1 MWYNIPAMNL
11 EAHTLKSYDGQ
22 LAQLST
28 LVARMVAELR
38 KLVRAS
44 REAFRSRDEARI
56 ADAKAADKIINQLD
70 VEIEEAAA
78 VVLALQNP
86 MAVDLRFVI
95 SVLKITGML
104 EQAGD
109 MAKNTV
115 KRSVRMGTY
124 ASEDAITR
132 LEKMADV
139 IDELLSDALTAFE
152 TRDVGLATQVW
163 KRDDEID
170 DLYKEVI
177 TLMQEEIA
185 GSKDRIAPCTHVMFA
200 AKNLERLAD
209 YATNLAKTV
218 YYINS
223 GKRAD
228 KSILQ
233 D

>member
-1 MWYNIPAMNL
+1 MNL
-11 EAHTLKSYDGQ
+11 GAHTLKSYDEQ
-22 LAQLST
+22 LKHLSDLIAQ
-28 LVARMVAELR
+28 MVGELR
-38 KLVRAS
+38 NLVRAS

-56 ADAKAADKIINQLD
+56 ADAKAADKIINQID
-70 VEIEEAAA
+70 QEIEQAAA

-124 ASEDAITR
+124 ASEAAISK
-132 LEKMADV
+132 LEHMADL
-139 IDELLSDALTAFE
+139 IDELLGDALDAFQ
-152 TRDVGLATQVW
+152 TRNSELATQVW

-185 GSKDRIAPCTHVMFA
+185 ASKDRIAPCTHVMFA

-209 YATNLAKTV
+209 YTTNLAKTV
-218 YYINS
+218 YYINT

-228 KSILQ
+228 KSILK

>member
-1 MWYNIPAMNL
+1 MNL
-11 EAHTLKSYDGQ
+11 GAHTLKSYDEQ
-22 LAQLST
+22 LGELSRLIASMVGELQH
-28 LVARMVAELR
+28 LVS
-38 KLVRAS
+38 AS

-56 ADAKAADKIINQLD
+56 ADAKAADKVINQLD
-70 VEIEEAAA
+70 VQIEEAAA
-78 VVLALQNP
+78 AVLALQNP

-124 ASEDAITR
+124 ASEHAITR
-132 LEKMADV
+132 LEKMAD
-139 IDELLSDALTAFE
+139 IINELLSDALSAFQ
-152 TRDVGLATQVW
+152 TRDADLATQVW

-170 DLYKEVI
+170 GIYKEII
-177 TLMQEEIA
+177 TLMQEEMA
-185 GSKDRIAPCTHVMFA
+185 ASKDRIAACTHVMFA

-228 KSILQ
+228 KAILQ
-233 D
+233 S

>member
-1 MWYNIPAMNL
+1 MNL
-11 EAHTLKSYDGQ
+11 GAHTLKSYDEQ
-22 LAQLST
+22 LAELSR
-28 LVARMVAELR
+28 LIAGMVGELR

-70 VEIEEAAA
+70 VQIEEAAA
-78 VVLALQNP
+78 TVIALQSP
-86 MAVDLRFVI
+86 VAVDLRFVI

-115 KRSVRMGTY
+115 KRSVKMGTY
-124 ASEDAITR
+124 ASEDAISR

-139 IDELLSDALTAFE
+139 IDELLADALKAFE
-152 TRDVGLATQVW
+152 SRDAELATKVW

-177 TLMQEEIA
+177 TLTQAEMA
-185 GSKDRIAPCTHVMFA
+185 TSKDRIPPCTHVMFA

-218 YYINS
+218 YYINT

-228 KSILQ
+228 KAILQ
-233 D
+233 G

>member
-1 MWYNIPAMNL
+1 MNL
-11 EAHTLKSYDGQ
+11 GAHTLKSYDE
-22 LAQLST
+22 QLSE
-28 LVARMVAELR
+28 LSRLIASMVGELR
-38 KLVRAS
+38 KLVRAGKES
-44 REAFRSRDEARI
+44 YRSRDESRI
-56 ADAKAADKIINQLD
+56 ADAKAADKIINQFD
-70 VEIEEAAA
+70 VQVEDAAAA
-78 VVLALQNP
+78 VIALQNP

-124 ASEDAITR
+124 ASEAGIAK

-139 IDELLSDALTAFE
+139 IDELLGDALTAFE
-152 TRDVGLATQVW
+152 NRDAELATRVW

-170 DLYKEVI
+170 KLYKEVI
-177 TLMQEEIA
+177 NLMQEEMA
-185 GSKDRIAPCTHVMFA
+185 ASNDRIAPCTHVMFA

-209 YATNLAKTV
+209 YTTNLAKTV
-218 YYINS
+218 YYINT

-228 KSILQ
+228 KAILQ
-233 D
+233 G

>member
-1 MWYNIPAMNL
+1 MVLAMNL
-11 EAHTLKSYDGQ
+11 GAHTVKSYDGQ
-22 LAQLST
+22 LAELS
-28 LVARMVAELR
+28 
-38 KLVRAS
+38 KLVGSMVGELCKLLRAS

-70 VEIEEAAA
+70 VQIEEAAA

-124 ASEDAITR
+124 ASEDAISR
-132 LEKMADV
+132 LEKMVDL
-139 IDELLSDALTAFE
+139 IDALLSDALTAFE
-152 TRDVGLATQVW
+152 TRDADLATQVW
-163 KRDDEID
+163 KRDDAVDEI
-170 DLYKEVI
+170 YKEII
-177 TLMQEEIA
+177 TLMQEEMA
-185 GSKDRIAPCTHVMFA
+185 SSQDRIAPCTHVMFA

-228 KSILQ
+228 KAILQ
-233 D
+233 S

>member
-1 MWYNIPAMNL
+1 MNL
-11 EAHTLKSYDGQ
+11 GAHTLKSYDEQ
-22 LAQLST
+22 LAELSR
-28 LVARMVAELR
+28 LIASMVGELR

-70 VEIEEAAA
+70 IQVEEAAA

-115 KRSVRMGTY
+115 KRSVRMGAY
-124 ASEDAITR
+124 ASEAGIAK
-132 LEKMADV
+132 LERMADV
-139 IDELLSDALTAFE
+139 IDELLGDALTAFE
-152 TRDVGLATQVW
+152 TRNADLATHVW

-170 DLYKEVI
+170 GLYKEVI
-177 TLMQEEIA
+177 ALMQEEMA
-185 GSKDRIAPCTHVMFA
+185 ASNDRIAPCTQVMFA

-209 YATNLAKTV
+209 YTTNLAKTV

-228 KSILQ
+228 KAILQ
-233 D
+233 G

>member
-1 MWYNIPAMNL
+1 MNL
-11 EAHTLKSYDGQ
+11 GAHTLKSYDEQ
-22 LAQLST
+22 LKHLSDLIAQ
-28 LVARMVAELR
+28 MVGELQN
-38 KLVRAS
+38 LVRAS

-56 ADAKAADKIINQLD
+56 NDAKAADKVINRLD
-70 VEIEEAAA
+70 IEIEEAAT

-86 MAVDLRFVI
+86 LAVDLRFVT

-124 ASEDAITR
+124 ASEEAISK
-132 LEKMADV
+132 LEKMADI
-139 IDELLSDALTAFE
+139 IDELLGDALKAFE
-152 TRDVGLATQVW
+152 ERDADLATQVW

-170 DLYKEVI
+170 ALYKEVL
-177 TLMQEEIA
+177 TLMQDEMA
-185 GSKDRIAPCTHVMFA
+185 KQPDRIPACTHVMFA
-200 AKNLERLAD
+200 AKNMERLAD
-209 YATNLAKTV
+209 YTTALAKTV

-228 KSILQ
+228 KAILKS
-233 D
+233 

>member
-1 MWYNIPAMNL
+1 MNL
-11 EAHTLKSYDGQ
+11 GAHTLKSYDEQ
-22 LAQLST
+22 LKHLEGLIAQ
-28 LVARMVAELR
+28 MVAELQ

-44 REAFRSRDEARI
+44 KESFRSRDEARI
-56 ADAKAADKIINQLD
+56 ADAKAADKVINRID
-70 VEIEEAAA
+70 IEIEEAATT
-78 VVLALQNP
+78 VLALQNP
-86 MAVDLRFVI
+86 VAVDLRFVT

-124 ASEDAITR
+124 ASEDAIKK
-132 LEKMADV
+132 LEQMADL
-139 IDELLSDALTAFE
+139 IDRLLGDALKAFE
-152 TRDVGLATQVW
+152 TRDSELATKVW
-163 KRDDEID
+163 KSDDAID

-177 TLMQEEIA
+177 ALVQKEMEQ
-185 GSKDRIAPCTHVMFA
+185 KDRIPAGTHVMFA

-218 YYINS
+218 YYINT

-228 KSILQ
+228 KSILK

>member
-1 MWYNIPAMNL
+1 MNL
-11 EAHTLKSYDGQ
+11 GAHTLKSYDEQ
-22 LAQLST
+22 LKHLSDLIAQ
-28 LVARMVAELR
+28 MVAELQ

-44 REAFRSRDEARI
+44 KESFRSRDESRI
-56 ADAKAADKIINQLD
+56 ADAKAADKVINRLD
-70 VEIEEAAA
+70 IEIEEAATT
-78 VVLALQNP
+78 VLALQSP
-86 MAVDLRFVI
+86 VAVDLRFVT

-124 ASEDAITR
+124 ASEDAIKK
-132 LEKMADV
+132 LEQMADL
-139 IDELLSDALTAFE
+139 IDKLLGDALKAFE
-152 TRDVGLATQVW
+152 TRDSELATKVW
-163 KRDDEID
+163 KSDDEID

-177 TLMQEEIA
+177 ELIQKEMEQ
-185 GSKDRIAPCTHVMFA
+185 KDRIPAGTHVMFA

-209 YATNLAKTV
+209 YTTNLAKTV
-218 YYINS
+218 YYINT

-228 KSILQ
+228 KSILK

>member
-1 MWYNIPAMNL
+1 MNL
-11 EAHTLKSYDGQ
+11 GAHTVKSYDE
-22 LAQLST
+22 QLSE
-28 LVARMVAELR
+28 LSRLIASMVGELQ
-38 KLVRAS
+38 KLVHAS

-70 VEIEEAAA
+70 VQIEEAAA

-124 ASEDAITR
+124 ASEEAISR
-132 LEKMADV
+132 LEKMAD
-139 IDELLSDALTAFE
+139 IIEELLADALTAFE
-152 TRDVGLATQVW
+152 TRDADLATQVW

-177 TLMQEEIA
+177 TLMQEEMSQ
-185 GSKDRIAPCTHVMFA
+185 SKDRIAPCTHVMFA

-228 KSILQ
+228 KAILQ
-233 D
+233 N

>member
-1 MWYNIPAMNL
+1 MLAVMNL

-22 LAQLST
+22 LSELAQL
-28 LVARMVAELR
+28 VASMVSELR

-70 VEIEEAAA
+70 VQIEEAAA
-78 VVLALQNP
+78 IVLALQNP

-115 KRSVRMGTY
+115 KRSVKMGTY
-124 ASEDAITR
+124 ASEGAITR
-132 LEKMADV
+132 LEKMADL
-139 IDELLSDALTAFE
+139 IDRLLADALKAFE
-152 TRDVGLATQVW
+152 TRDADLATQVW

-170 DLYKEVI
+170 ALYKEIV
-177 TLMQEEIA
+177 TLTQEEIA
-185 GSKDRIAPCTHVMFA
+185 QSKDRIAPCTHVMFA

-218 YYINS
+218 YYINT

-228 KSILQ
+228 KSILN